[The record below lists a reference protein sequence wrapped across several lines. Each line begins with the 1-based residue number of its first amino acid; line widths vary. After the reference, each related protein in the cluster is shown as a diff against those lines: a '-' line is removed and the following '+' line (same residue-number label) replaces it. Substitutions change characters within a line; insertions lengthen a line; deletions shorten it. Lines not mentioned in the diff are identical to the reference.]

1 MSTNFSSLSS
11 SVGFF
16 GPVFEY
22 MVCDSMAHGK
32 EEYLNSEKGQAEV
45 ADAITTAF
53 KKYKD
58 EIEK

>member
-1 MSTNFSSLSS
+1 MPSVLVETGFLTN
-11 SVGFF
+11 
-16 GPVFEY
+16 PTE
-22 MVCDSMAHGK
+22 